1 MRNLLIFMAFVAV
14 FVLGN
19 RACNDFHFGFGGI
32 SGKGPIQTETRSA
45 SSFHGI
51 DLEVGADVEVTVGD
65 NYFVEISAQQNL
77 LPVLKTSVENGALR
91 IYCDDNIHSKE
102 PIKIRVTAPAFD
114 LLSIGGS
121 GTIRVQNAL
130 LAEKMAFNIGGSGE
144 VHCPQADF
152 GKLSISI
159 SGNGEVELGGKANDL
174 TIDIA
179 GSGDVNA
186 KALTTNTLK
195 VSISG
200 SGTVKADV
208 TTDLDASISGSGD
221 VLYSGSPHVNSSVS
235 GSGTVK
241 KIEVQ

>member
-1 MRNLLIFMAFVAV
+1 MRNLLIFMALVAV

-19 RACNDFHFGFGGI
+19 RACNGFHFGFNGI
-32 SGKGPIQTETRSA
+32 NGEGPIQSETRTA
-45 SSFHGI
+45 SGFNGI
-51 DLEVGADVEVTVGD
+51 DLEIGADVEVTVGE

-77 LPVLKTSVENGALR
+77 LPVLKTSLENGALR
-91 IYCDDNIHSKE
+91 IYCDDNVNSKE

-114 LLSIGGS
+114 HFSIGGS
-121 GTIRVQNAL
+121 GKIQVQNSL
-130 LAEKMAFNIGGSGE
+130 RAEKMAFNIGGSGE
-144 VHCPQADF
+144 IQCPQGEF
-152 GKLSISI
+152 SLLTIGI
-159 SGNGEVELGGKANDL
+159 SGNGDVVMGGKTNDMR
-174 TIDIA
+174 IDIS

-208 TTDLDASISGSGD
+208 TTQLDASISGSGD
-221 VLYSGSPHVNSSVS
+221 VLYSGSPHINSSVS

>member
-1 MRNLLIFMAFVAV
+1 MR
-14 FVLGN
+14 
-19 RACNDFHFGFGGI
+19 C
-32 SGKGPIQTETRSA
+32 
-45 SSFHGI
+45 
-51 DLEVGADVEVTVGD
+51 
-65 NYFVEISAQQNL
+65 
-77 LPVLKTSVENGALR
+77 LPKKWRLTSVALEKC
-91 IYCDDNIHSKE
+91 IAHKLI
-102 PIKIRVTAPAFD
+102 
-114 LLSIGGS
+114 LGS
-121 GTIRVQNAL
+121 FPSAIA
-130 LAEKMAFNIGGSGE
+130 
-144 VHCPQADF
+144 
-152 GKLSISI
+152 
-159 SGNGEVELGGKANDL
+159 GNGEVELGGKANDM